1 MSPSRTYG
9 SPPSRPHADF
19 ALPDVLSPSVAASLV
34 ASDPP
39 ASLTALASFLPAPA
53 PALPTS
59 TPAEQRAALG
69 LGLRERAAQGPREFL
84 DEVQRCADE
93 AKAKAEADEDEE
105 DEEGG
110 RRREKQGGGGGGG
123 SSNSMETD

>member
-1 MSPSRTYG
+1 
-9 SPPSRPHADF
+9 
-19 ALPDVLSPSVAASLV
+19 
-34 ASDPP
+34 PP

-53 PALPTS
+53 PPPVLPPS
-59 TPAEQRAALG
+59 TPAEQRAALVRAVSSPEFRRALASLDRALRTGATGPLVQG

-93 AKAKAEADEDEE
+93 AKAEEDEE
-105 DEEGG
+105 DGGAGASEEGG
-110 RRREKQGGGGGGG
+110 RRQEKEGGGGGGGG